1 MAAQAK
7 SLSLFDPTILGPA
20 VGDALKKLNP
30 RTLWRNPVMFV
41 VEIVS
46 MATTILFVRDL
57 FVGSGASF
65 SGQISLWLWFTVLF
79 ANFAE
84 AVAEGRGKAQAASLR
99 RTQSQAIAKR
109 LDAANAVKW
118 QEVPAHQLK
127 VGDIVLD
134 ETEIADAGKR
144 VIVVDQE
151 GEQSL
156 GGQAFWSFGG
166 LFLVDSP
173 EQRRLGIKDSYDLAL
188 QDWMGSAGFDRDEDL
203 WPRRWAEA
211 YVAFAAGEKRSWLR
225 AMGHRI
231 FPIVGWAERGGYDAM
246 SHGNSVPRFHVTWG
260 TGPGVVEPFERRARE
275 AQASGRLTF
284 KFRHRVDALSITG
297 GTVDG
302 VRGSILEPDTIER
315 GKSSSRK
322 VIGDFSLRAQAVI
335 VASGGIGGNHDLVRQ
350 NWPKRLGEAPKN
362 MISGVP
368 EHVDGRMIG
377 ITEAAGARLINR
389 DRMWHYVEGI
399 KNWSPIWPRH
409 GIRILPGPSSMW
421 FDATGTRLPS
431 PLFPGSDT
439 LGQLQYIVSTG
450 YDYSWFVLTQSIIKK
465 EFALS
470 GSEQNPDLT
479 GKSWLMTARRATNKG
494 APAPVE
500 AFKSKGVDFIV
511 RDNFADLID
520 AMNKLSGD
528 NLLKL
533 EYVKAQIDARD
544 REIEN
549 PYVKDAQLMNLHNA
563 RKYIGDRLIRT
574 AKPHRILD
582 PAHGPLIAVKLNILT
597 RKTLGG
603 FETDLDSRV
612 FGSDGQIMPGL
623 YAAGEA
629 AGFGGG
635 GMHGYRS
642 LEGTFLGGCLFSGRN
657 AGRAA
662 AKAAG

>member
-1 MAAQAK
+1 MA
-7 SLSLFDPTILGPA
+7 FDADVIV
-20 VGDALKKLNP
+20 VGAGLAGL
-30 RTLWRNPVMFV
+30 
-41 VEIVS
+41 
-46 MATTILFVRDL
+46 
-57 FVGSGASF
+57 
-65 SGQISLWLWFTVLF
+65 
-79 ANFAE
+79 
-84 AVAEGRGKAQAASLR
+84 VAA
-99 RTQSQAIAKR
+99 
-109 LDAANAVKW
+109 
-118 QEVPAHQLK
+118 
-127 VGDIVLD
+127 
-134 ETEIADAGKR
+134 TEIADAGKR

-173 EQRRLGIKDSYDLAL
+173 EQRRLGIKDSIDLAM
-188 QDWMGSAGFDRDEDL
+188 QDWMGTAGFDRPEDY

-211 YVAFAAGEKRSWLR
+211 YVAFAAGEKRDWLR

-246 SHGNSVPRFHVTWG
+246 GHGNSVPRFHVTWG
-260 TGPGVVEPFERRARE
+260 TGPGIVEPFERRARE
-275 AQASGRLTF
+275 AQASGKLEFR
-284 KFRHRVDALSITG
+284 FRHRVDALTSTNGAI
-297 GTVDG
+297 DG
-302 VRGSILEPDTIER
+302 VRGVILEPTTVER
-315 GKSSSRK
+315 GVSSSRTVAGEFALK
-322 VIGDFSLRAQAVI
+322 AQAVI
-335 VASGGIGGNHDLVRQ
+335 VASGGIGGNHDLVRK
-350 NWPKRLGEAPKN
+350 NWPRRFGAPPKR

-368 EHVDGRMIG
+368 EHVDGRMIE

-399 KNWSPIWPRH
+399 ENWSPIWPRH

-421 FDATGTRLPS
+421 FDATGKRLPA

-439 LGQLQYIVSTG
+439 LGQLEYIMSTG

-479 GKSWLMTARRATNKG
+479 GKSWRMTIKRATNKG

-500 AFKSKGVDFIV
+500 AFKQHGVDFIV
-511 RDNFADLID
+511 RDNLDDLVS
-520 AMNKLSGD
+520 AMNTLSGD
-528 NLLKL
+528 NLLRIDDIRT
-533 EYVKAQIDARD
+533 QIEARD
-544 REIEN
+544 REIAN
-549 PYVKDAQLMNLHNA
+549 PFAKDAQIINLHNA
-563 RKYIGDRLIRT
+563 RRYIGDKLIRT

-582 PAHGPLIAVKLNILT
+582 PTHGPLIAVRLNILT

-603 FETDLDSRV
+603 FETDLDAQV
-612 FGSDGQIMPGL
+612 FDANGKIIPGL
-623 YAAGEA
+623 YAVGEA

-635 GMHGYRS
+635 GMHGYRA

-662 AKAAG
+662 AKAVG

>member
-1 MAAQAK
+1 MAEDA
-7 SLSLFDPTILGPA
+7 DVIV
-20 VGDALKKLNP
+20 VGGGLAGL
-30 RTLWRNPVMFV
+30 
-41 VEIVS
+41 
-46 MATTILFVRDL
+46 
-57 FVGSGASF
+57 
-65 SGQISLWLWFTVLF
+65 
-79 ANFAE
+79 
-84 AVAEGRGKAQAASLR
+84 VAA
-99 RTQSQAIAKR
+99 
-109 LDAANAVKW
+109 
-118 QEVPAHQLK
+118 
-127 VGDIVLD
+127 
-134 ETEIADAGKR
+134 TEIADAGKR
-144 VIVVDQE
+144 VILLDQE

-173 EQRRLGIKDSYDLAL
+173 EQRRLGIKDSHDLAL
-188 QDWMGSAGFDRDEDL
+188 QDWMGTAGFDRDEDL
-203 WPRRWAEA
+203 WPKKWAEA
-211 YVAFAAGEKRSWLR
+211 YVAFAAGEKRDWLR

-231 FPIVGWAERGGYDAM
+231 FPVVGWAERGGYDAM
-246 SHGNSVPRFHVTWG
+246 GHGNSVPRFHVTWG
-260 TGPGVVEPFERRARE
+260 TGPGIVEPFERRARE
-275 AQASGRLTF
+275 ANKSGKLIF
-284 KFRHRVDALSITG
+284 KFRHRVDALIMTN
-297 GTVDG
+297 GTVEG
-302 VRGSILEPDTIER
+302 VSGAILEPDQVER
-315 GKSSSRK
+315 GQSSSRK
-322 VIGDFSLRAQAVI
+322 VVGDFTLRAQAVV

-350 NWPKRLGEAPKN
+350 NWPKRLGVPPKF

-399 KNWSPIWPRH
+399 RNWSPIWPRH

-421 FDATGTRLPS
+421 FDATGKRLPA

-439 LGQLQYIVSTG
+439 LGQLEYIMRTG
-450 YDYSWFVLTQSIIKK
+450 HDYSWFILTQSIIKK

-479 GKSWLMTARRATNKG
+479 GKSWRMTLKRATNKG

-500 AFKSKGVDFIV
+500 AFKQKGADFIV
-511 RDNFADLID
+511 RDNLADLVG
-520 AMNKLSGD
+520 AMNALSGD
-528 NLLKL
+528 NLLRL
-533 EYVKAQIDARD
+533 DQIKAQIEARD
-544 REIEN
+544 REMTN
-549 PYVKDAQLMNLHNA
+549 PYVKDAQVMNIHNA
-563 RKYIGDRLIRT
+563 RRYIGDKLIRT

-582 PAHGPLIAVKLNILT
+582 PEHGPLIAVKLNILT

-612 FGSDGQIMPGL
+612 FGQNGEIIRGL

-635 GMHGYRS
+635 GVHGYRS

-662 AKAAG
+662 AKAAS